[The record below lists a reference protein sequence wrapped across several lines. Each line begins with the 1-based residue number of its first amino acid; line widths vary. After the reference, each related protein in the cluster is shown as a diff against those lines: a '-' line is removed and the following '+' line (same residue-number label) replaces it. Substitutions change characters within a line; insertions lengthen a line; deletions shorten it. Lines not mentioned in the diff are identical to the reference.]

1 MPVGLADFGMKMA
14 AKFVR
19 SGLDDLYMNEII
31 TATINS
37 GEEKLIDVE
46 DEETGEHVQIF
57 IE

>member
-1 MPVGLADFGMKMA
+1 MA
-14 AKFVR
+14 AKFIR
-19 SGLDDLYMNEII
+19 SGLDDLYMYEII

-46 DEETGEHVQIF
+46 DEGTGERVQIF

>member
-1 MPVGLADFGMKMA
+1 MKMA